1 MERILEVKLD
11 KFEGPLDLLLYL
23 IRKNEIDIYDIPI
36 VKITEEYMQ
45 MIEEMKKLHLDVA
58 SDYIVMAATLIK
70 IKADMMLPSFFEN
83 DEEIEDPRQPLV
95 ERLLEYQKIKK
106 ATELFRNIELEARK
120 LFGRSITLDMGVQEQ
135 EEDLSIVD
143 LMNVF
148 TPILKRG
155 MSLTSYRMPH
165 VKKTIRDKIAELISL
180 LNEKHNLNLNEYM
193 MTVDSIFEAVLT
205 FIAILE
211 MRQKG
216 LIQIHQEEQFAD
228 IWVELI

>member
-1 MERILEVKLD
+1 MENTLEIKLE

-45 MIEEMKKLHLDVA
+45 IVEDMKKLQLDIA

-135 EEDLSIVD
+135 EEELTIVD

-155 MSLTSYRMPH
+155 MSLSSYRMPK
-165 VKKTIRDKIAELISL
+165 VKQTIREKISEMMGRLKE
-180 LNEKHNLNLNEYM
+180 NGRLNLNEYM
-193 MTVDSIFEAVLT
+193 MSVDSVFEAVLT
-205 FIAILE
+205 FIAVLE
-211 MRQKG
+211 MSQKDLARLRQEG
-216 LIQIHQEEQFAD
+216 QFAD